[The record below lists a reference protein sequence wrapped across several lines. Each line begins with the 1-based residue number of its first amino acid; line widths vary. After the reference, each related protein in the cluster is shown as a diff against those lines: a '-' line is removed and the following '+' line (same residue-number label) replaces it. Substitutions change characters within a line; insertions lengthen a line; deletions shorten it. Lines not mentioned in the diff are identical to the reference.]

1 MIMSSHDVDT
11 LEEVFDFG
19 LKIDLTFK
27 SLLLTGAWEQCS
39 KYEGYKHY
47 DYQCPSESQYVRIVP
62 IDNVDDSK
70 VVEDVNILLEITSI
84 VEDILIDSSTPIIDE
99 VNVSSN
105 STSDDVDEIVESNH
119 RA

>member
-1 MIMSSHDVDT
+1 M
-11 LEEVFDFG
+11 
-19 LKIDLTFK
+19 
-27 SLLLTGAWEQCS
+27 
-39 KYEGYKHY
+39 
-47 DYQCPSESQYVRIVP
+47 P